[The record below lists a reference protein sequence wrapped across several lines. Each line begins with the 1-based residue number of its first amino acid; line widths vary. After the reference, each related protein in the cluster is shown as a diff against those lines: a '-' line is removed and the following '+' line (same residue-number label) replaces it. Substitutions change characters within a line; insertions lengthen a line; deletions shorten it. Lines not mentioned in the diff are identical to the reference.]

1 MDQFS
6 RIQRLPPYVFNITGE
21 MKVSARRRGEDIID
35 FGMGNPDGATP
46 QHIVDKMIE
55 AAQKGVTHRYS
66 VSRGIPR
73 LRKAI
78 SNWYKTRYAVDID
91 PDTEAIVTIG
101 SKEGIAH
108 LCLAILDSRD
118 TVLVPN
124 PSYPI
129 HIYGPVIA
137 GAHVVSV
144 PIHDTEQFLADLEDL
159 IPRMT
164 PRPKA
169 LIVNFPSNPTTQT
182 VELPFLAR
190 LVALA
195 HQHGF
200 YLIHDLAY
208 ADLGFD
214 GYKPP
219 SVLEVPG
226 AKEVAVEFFT
236 LSKSYNMPGWR
247 VGFMVGNPVLVNA
260 LARLKSYFDYG
271 TFTPI
276 QVASD
281 PCPRR
286 PAGVRRRNPRNLS
299 PPPQRPHRR
308 IEQARLARPLAE
320 GDDVCLGADPRSLRG
335 PRLSGVFEDLAYR
348 SQSGRLARHRLR
360 RTRRPPRPL
369 LPHRKRGAH
378 PPGPPRHPPDVR
390 QEPPCQSPRDC
401 LISLL
406 AQPQSARTWVPQVSI
421 LRPGKAMNPTQ
432 RASFRAKHA
441 WTLFG

>member
-1 MDQFS
+1 MEEFS

-21 MKVSARRRGEDIID
+21 MKMAARRRGEDIID
-35 FGMGNPDGATP
+35 FSMGNPDGPTP
-46 QHIVDKMIE
+46 KHIVDKLIE
-55 AAQKGVTHRYS
+55 VAQRPVTHRYS

-78 SNWYKTRYAVDID
+78 CNWYKTRYDVDLD
-91 PDTEAIVTIG
+91 SDKEAIVTIG

-137 GAHVVSV
+137 GAHIVSV
-144 PIHDTEQFLADLEDL
+144 PVHDQGQFLAQLEEQ
-159 IPRMT
+159 IPRMV

-169 LIVNFPSNPTTQT
+169 VIVNFPSNPTTEC

-190 LVALA
+190 LVELA
-195 HQHGF
+195 REYKF

-208 ADLGFD
+208 ADIAFD

-219 SVLEVPG
+219 SVLQVPG
-226 AKEVAVEFFT
+226 AKDVAVEFFT

-247 VGFMVGNPVLVNA
+247 IGFMVGNQKLVGA

-276 QVASD
+276 QVASIAALEG
-281 PCPRR
+281 PQECVHEICEIYRKRR
-286 PAGVRRRNPRNLS
+286 DVLIEGMNRVGWPVLS
-299 PPPQRPHRR
+299 PKATMFVWAQIP
-308 IEQARLARPLAE
+308 EQFRSLGSLEFSKLLLNEAKVAVSPGIGFGEHGDGHVRLALIENEERTRQA
-320 GDDVCLGADPRSLRG
+320 LRG
-335 PRLSGVFEDLAYR
+335 IRQMLAKGV
-348 SQSGRLARHRLR
+348 
-360 RTRRPPRPL
+360 
-369 LPHRKRGAH
+369 
-378 PPGPPRHPPDVR
+378 V
-390 QEPPCQSPRDC
+390 
-401 LISLL
+401 
-406 AQPQSARTWVPQVSI
+406 
-421 LRPGKAMNPTQ
+421 
-432 RASFRAKHA
+432 HA
-441 WTLFG
+441 

>member
-1 MDQFS
+1 MEEFS

-46 QHIVDKMIE
+46 KHIVDKLVE
-55 AAQKGVTHRYS
+55 AALKPATHRYS
-66 VSRGIPR
+66 VSKGIPR

-78 SNWYKTRYAVDID
+78 CNWYKTRYDVDLN

-137 GAHVVSV
+137 GAHIVSV
-144 PIHDTEQFLADLEDL
+144 PVHDQEQFLSQLEDL

-169 LIVNFPSNPTTQT
+169 LIVNFPSNPTTEC
-182 VELPFLAR
+182 VDLPFLAR
-190 LVALA
+190 LVELA
-195 HQHGF
+195 REYGF
-200 YLIHDLAY
+200 HLIHDLAY
-208 ADLGFD
+208 ADIAFD

-219 SVLEVPG
+219 SVLQVPG
-226 AKEVAVEFFT
+226 AKDVAVEFFT

-247 VGFMVGNPVLVNA
+247 VGFMVGNPKLVGA

-276 QVASD
+276 QVASIAALEGPQD
-281 PCPRR
+281 CVHEICDIYRKRR
-286 PAGVRRRNPRNLS
+286 DVLIDGLNKLGWPVVSPKATMFVWAQIPEQYRKLGSLEFSKLLLTEAKTAVSPGIGFGEHGDAHVRFSL
-299 PPPQRPHRR
+299 
-308 IEQARLARPLAE
+308 IENEERTRQA
-320 GDDVCLGADPRSLRG
+320 LRG
-335 PRLSGVFEDLAYR
+335 IKQMFAKGVLV
-348 SQSGRLARHRLR
+348 GV
-360 RTRRPPRPL
+360 T
-369 LPHRKRGAH
+369 G
-378 PPGPPRHPPDVR
+378 
-390 QEPPCQSPRDC
+390 
-401 LISLL
+401 
-406 AQPQSARTWVPQVSI
+406 
-421 LRPGKAMNPTQ
+421 
-432 RASFRAKHA
+432 
-441 WTLFG
+441 

>member
-1 MDQFS
+1 MEEFS

-46 QHIVDKMIE
+46 KHIVDKMIE
-55 AAQKGVTHRYS
+55 AAMKPPTHRYS
-66 VSRGIPR
+66 VSRGLPR

-78 SNWYKTRYAVDID
+78 CGWYKNRYNVDLD
-91 PDTEAIVTIG
+91 PEKEAIVTIG

-137 GAHVVSV
+137 GAHVISV
-144 PIHDTEQFLADLEDL
+144 PVHDQEQFLAQLEEL
-159 IPRMT
+159 IPRMV

-169 LIVNFPSNPTTQT
+169 LIVNFPSNPTTEC

-190 LVALA
+190 LVELA
-195 HQHGF
+195 HLYGF
-200 YLIHDLAY
+200 HLIHDLAY
-208 ADLGFD
+208 ADIAFD

-247 VGFMVGNPVLVNA
+247 VGFMVGNPVLVSA

-276 QVASD
+276 QVAAIHALEGPQECVAQICD
-281 PCPRR
+281 TYRKRR
-286 PAGVRRRNPRNLS
+286 DVLVDGLNKAGWPVALPKATMFVWAQIPEAYRELKSLEFSKLLLTDAKVAVSPGIGFGDYGDGHVRFALIENEERTRQALRGIKAMLAKSQLAGVR
-299 PPPQRPHRR
+299 
-308 IEQARLARPLAE
+308 
-320 GDDVCLGADPRSLRG
+320 
-335 PRLSGVFEDLAYR
+335 
-348 SQSGRLARHRLR
+348 
-360 RTRRPPRPL
+360 
-369 LPHRKRGAH
+369 
-378 PPGPPRHPPDVR
+378 
-390 QEPPCQSPRDC
+390 
-401 LISLL
+401 
-406 AQPQSARTWVPQVSI
+406 
-421 LRPGKAMNPTQ
+421 
-432 RASFRAKHA
+432 
-441 WTLFG
+441 